1 MNTANNN
8 DVNRQEVNQPND
20 RTTFMTDEEK
30 IINKLE
36 ADGFTDQF
44 RVEKKLLRSMTD
56 PKKSYKPKEIKAVNF
71 YRYEGISDP
80 DDMSIIY
87 AIETNDGRKGTLVDA
102 YGRYSD
108 EETGTFMQDV
118 EIQKKVSSKWKA

>member
-1 MNTANNN
+1 MNTTNNN
-8 DVNRQEVNQPND
+8 TNSQDYNEAND

-36 ADGFTDQF
+36 AEGFTDQF
-44 RVEKKLLRSMTD
+44 RVEKKLLRSTQD
-56 PKKSYKPKEIKAVNF
+56 PKKSYKPKEIRAVNF
-71 YRYEGISDP
+71 FRYEGISDP

-87 AIETNDGRKGTLVDA
+87 AIETCDGRKGTLVDA

-108 EETGTFMQDV
+108 EETSAFMRGV
-118 EIQKKVSSKWKA
+118 EIQKEVSSK

>member
-1 MNTANNN
+1 MNTANSNVNN
-8 DVNRQEVNQPND
+8 QNVNQPND
-20 RTTFMTDEEK
+20 RMTFMTDEEK

-44 RVEKKLLRSMTD
+44 KVEKKLLRSTTD
-56 PKKSYKPKEIKAVNF
+56 PKKTYKAKEIKAVNF
-71 YRYEGISDP
+71 YRYEGNSDP

-87 AIETNDGRKGTLVDA
+87 AIETSDGRKGTLIDA

-108 EETGTFMQDV
+108 EETGAFMQDV

>member
-8 DVNRQEVNQPND
+8 SNSQDYNQPND
-20 RTTFMTDEEK
+20 QTTLMTDEEK

-36 ADGFTDQF
+36 TDGFTDQF
-44 RVEKKLLRSMTD
+44 RVEKKLLRSTAD

-87 AIETNDGRKGTLVDA
+87 AIETCDGRKGTLVDA

-108 EETGTFMQDV
+108 EETSAFMQDV
-118 EIQKKVSSKWKA
+118 EIQKKVSSKWKE

>member
-1 MNTANNN
+1 MNTENNQSN
-8 DVNRQEVNQPND
+8 TPDYNEPND
-20 RTTFMTDEEK
+20 RMTFMTDEEK

-36 ADGFTDQF
+36 AQGFTDQF
-44 RVEKKLLRSMTD
+44 KVEKKLLRSMSD
-56 PKKSYKPKEIKAVNF
+56 PKKTYKPQEIKAVNF

-87 AIETNDGRKGTLVDA
+87 AIETCDGRKGTLVDA

-108 EETGTFMQDV
+108 EDTGAFMQDV
-118 EIQKKVSSKWKA
+118 EIQKKVSSK

>member
-8 DVNRQEVNQPND
+8 TNSQDYNEAND

-30 IINKLE
+30 VINKLE
-36 ADGFTDQF
+36 SEGFTDQF
-44 RVEKKLLRSMTD
+44 RVEKKLLRSTQD
-56 PKKSYKPKEIKAVNF
+56 PKKSYKPKEIRAVNF

-87 AIETNDGRKGTLVDA
+87 AIETCDGRKGTLVDA

-108 EETGTFMQDV
+108 EETSAFMRDV
-118 EIQKKVSSKWKA
+118 EIHKEVSSK

>member
-1 MNTANNN
+1 MDTPNSNVNNQN
-8 DVNRQEVNQPND
+8 LNQPND
-20 RTTFMTDEEK
+20 RMTYMTDEET
-30 IINKLE
+30 IITKLE

-44 RVEKKLLRSMTD
+44 RVEKKLLRSTAD

-71 YRYEGISDP
+71 YRYEGNSDP

-87 AIETNDGRKGTLVDA
+87 AIETIDGRKGTLMDA
-102 YGRYSD
+102 YGNYSD
-108 EETGTFMQDV
+108 DDTGAFMQDV

>member
-8 DVNRQEVNQPND
+8 SNSQDYNQPND
-20 RTTFMTDEEK
+20 QTTFMTDEEK

-44 RVEKKLLRSMTD
+44 RVEKKLLRSTAD

-87 AIETNDGRKGTLVDA
+87 AIETCDGRKGTLVDA

-108 EETGTFMQDV
+108 EETSVFMQDV

>member
-1 MNTANNN
+1 
-8 DVNRQEVNQPND
+8 
-20 RTTFMTDEEK
+20 MTDEEK

-44 RVEKKLLRSMTD
+44 KVEKKLLRSTTD
-56 PKKSYKPKEIKAVNF
+56 PKKTYKAKEIKAVNF
-71 YRYEGISDP
+71 YRYEGNSDP

-87 AIETNDGRKGTLVDA
+87 AIETSDGRKGTLIDA

-108 EETGTFMQDV
+108 EETGAFMQDV